1 MRTEGEGRF
10 ATNGIQLPLVQFQ
23 YTFLRAR
30 QTPHFEHYEGK
41 SLALVLFRLHQDQF
55 FQTSEG
61 IKVVGREKISI
72 SKDVNDKAKQYSK
85 HFEGGK
91 DRKKETAYIENTSS
105 SRYLFIYLVMIIWV
119 GDYIA
124 IYLIASYDKSDICW
138 RYSSPIGYYGYI

>member
-1 MRTEGEGRF
+1 MRSEGEGRF

-23 YTFLRAR
+23 YTFLWAR

-61 IKVVGREKISI
+61 EKVIGREKISI
-72 SKDVNDKAKQYSK
+72 SKDLNDKAKKYSK

-91 DRKKETAYIENTSS
+91 DRKKETAYI
-105 SRYLFIYLVMIIWV
+105 
-119 GDYIA
+119 
-124 IYLIASYDKSDICW
+124 
-138 RYSSPIGYYGYI
+138 